1 MEGKRLNGKEEN
13 KGGRS
18 GDEANEACVD
28 GTLLANSSLGSSL
41 FWFACAFLPTSTSF
55 DRVYEYSDLTSSSV
69 ALILAFVIPRVPS
82 FAFNSDTPLV
92 QATGEFN
99 KTVPFIF
106 SRAPANFSFPAFAD
120 LQIDTGDNFI
130 PLTFKNIH
138 AKIFDLETSRQV
150 AEGDLGHT
158 TVPAKS
164 FPKIQIPMN
173 FTYVATN
180 DTDQTCK

>member
-1 MEGKRLNGKEEN
+1 M
-13 KGGRS
+13 
-18 GDEANEACVD
+18 
-28 GTLLANSSLGSSL
+28 
-41 FWFACAFLPTSTSF
+41 
-55 DRVYEYSDLTSSSV
+55 
-69 ALILAFVIPRVPS
+69 LAFTIPRVPG
-82 FAFNSDTPLV
+82 FAFDGNSPLGN
-92 QATGEFN
+92 ATGDWAEA
-99 KTVPFIF
+99 VPPTFK
-106 SRAPANFSFPAFAD
+106 RLPANFSFPAFAD
-120 LQIDTGDNFI
+120 LQVDTGDNFI

-180 DTDQTCK
+180 DTDQTCKRTLWPLLTIQILMECPGANWYNACKNKAIVQGGQRPGIIPS